1 MDKYLKQLKVGII
14 GCGRISVMHLGAIAQ
29 IDYAKLVACCDVEKE
44 KADKV
49 AKKYGA
55 TPYTSYKEMIDRE
68 NLDVVHICL
77 PHYLH
82 SKVALYAFCKGVHV
96 LCEKPMD
103 VDLQSAENAVKIA
116 KEAGCPPRGKEQLP
130 GLINVHSLL

>member
-1 MDKYLKQLKVGII
+1 MDKHLKQLKVGII

-82 SKVALYAFCKGVHV
+82 SKVALLNLVV
-96 LCEKPMD
+96 L
-103 VDLQSAENAVKIA
+103 A
-116 KEAGCPPRGKEQLP
+116 KL
-130 GLINVHSLL
+130 